1 MDYSPYHS
9 SPWQYLIA
17 TTTADGHPNYVHWNQ
32 NPDSH
37 VFSADIPGVRKEDI
51 RVEVENSRY
60 LIIRTEAVDG
70 SNNPPE
76 RSFMRKF
83 RLPDLVDVDGISA
96 AYEDGVLKV
105 TVPRASRRRGV
116 VIDPADL
123 PERMDRL
130 APAA

>member
-37 VFSADIPGVRKEDI
+37 VFSADIPG
-51 RVEVENSRY
+51 
-60 LIIRTEAVDG
+60 TEAVDG

>member
-1 MDYSPYHS
+1 MDFSPYHS

-17 TTTADGHPNYVHWNQ
+17 SVSRSSAVQANHVNWTQ

-37 VFSADIPGVRKEDI
+37 VFSADIPDI

-60 LIIRTEAVDG
+60 VIIRTDG
-70 SNNPPE
+70 TNIPPE
-76 RSFMRKF
+76 RTFMRKF

-116 VIDPADL
+116 FIQPADL
-123 PERMDRL
+123 PERSDRL